1 MKDLL
6 MIPKENIIKIS
17 PVLWEIPQNYRSDMK
32 VPARIFASEKMLQ
45 DVFGDRSIEQ
55 LINVATLQ
63 GIQGHAFAMPDA
75 HEGYG
80 FPIGGVAATSL
91 KDGVISPGGI
101 GYDINCGV
109 RLLKSTITLGQVKD
123 KFESLAREIY
133 HCIPSGVGR
142 GGKLKLSTNEL
153 DKLLKNGAKWM
164 LQKNYA
170 TQNDIECIESN
181 GCLENADPSAVS
193 QHAKKRGLDQVG
205 TLGAGNHFAEVGFVD
220 EIYDEK
226 AAQAFGIFKDQIT
239 VLIHTGS
246 RGLGHQVATDY
257 IKIMMNAMPKYNI
270 HIPDRELACV
280 PFNSEEGR
288 NYFNAMA
295 AAANFAWA
303 NRQMITHLVRNAWQ
317 RELGKEGGHLS
328 LLYDV
333 AHNIAKVETHEIAG
347 KKQQVIVHRKGATR
361 AFPPNHPELNEQ
373 YRPVG
378 QPVLI
383 PGSMG
388 TASYVLCGTEEGM
401 KTSFGSTCHGAGR
414 RMSRRAAKKA
424 IHGRTLKQDLEA
436 RGILIRAGS
445 IPGLAE
451 EAPQAYKD
459 IDEVVEVVHS
469 AKIAKKVAKLRP
481 CVVIKG

>member
-1 MKDLL
+1 MF
-6 MIPKENIIKIS
+6 PKEILIKIS
-17 PVLWEIPQNYRSDMK
+17 PVLWEIPQNYRSDMR
-32 VPARIFASEKMLQ
+32 VPARLFASEKMLNDILQ
-45 DVFGDRSIEQ
+45 DRSIEQ
-55 LINVATLQ
+55 LINVTTLQ
-63 GIQGHAFAMPDA
+63 GIEGYAYAMPDA

-80 FPIGGVAATSL
+80 FPIGGVAATNIKNGL
-91 KDGVISPGGI
+91 ISPGGI

-109 RLLKSTITLGQVKD
+109 RLLKSTVKISD
-123 KFESLAREIY
+123 IKNKFESLARELY

-142 GGKLKLSTNEL
+142 GGKLKLTAKEL
-153 DKLLKNGAKWM
+153 EALLKHGIHWM
-164 LQKNYA
+164 LQKKYA
-170 TQNDIECIESN
+170 TKNDIENIESY
-181 GCLENADPSAVS
+181 GCLNNADPHAVS
-193 QHAKKRGLDQVG
+193 DRAKKRGSDQVG

-220 EIYDEK
+220 EIYD
-226 AAQAFGIFKDQIT
+226 AQAAEAFGLFKNQIT
-239 VLIHTGS
+239 ILIHTGS
-246 RGLGHQVATDY
+246 RGLGHQVATDH
-257 IKIMMNAMPKYNI
+257 IKIMMQKMPQYNI

-280 PFNSEEGR
+280 PFNSEEGT

-303 NRQMITHLVRNAWQ
+303 NRQMLTYLIRNAWKK
-317 RELGKEGGHLS
+317 ELGKKGGELH

-333 AHNIAKVETHEIAG
+333 AHNIAKIETHNIG
-347 KKQQVIVHRKGATR
+347 NKTKQLIIHRKGATR
-361 AFPPNHPELNEQ
+361 AFPPNHPELNAQ
-373 YRPVG
+373 YQQIG

-388 TASYVLCGTEEGM
+388 TASYVLCGTQEGM

-414 RMSRRAAKKA
+414 KMSRRTAKKA
-424 IHGRTLKQDLEA
+424 IHGKTLKQELEA

-459 IDEVVEVVHS
+459 IDEIIEVVHE

-481 CVVIKG
+481 CIVIKG